1 VGDPFLEKLLAECCL
16 ELFAGGLVVGIQD
29 LGAAGVACA
38 TTDLAPAGT
47 GGMRVRLDAVP
58 LRDAFLAQT
67 VVEPARVERFLQV
80 CAK

>member
-38 TTDLAPAGT
+38 TTDLAPAACGFGST
-47 GGMRVRLDAVP
+47 RCRCAT
-58 LRDAFLAQT
+58 RSW
-67 VVEPARVERFLQV
+67 ARPRS
-80 CAK
+80 